1 MSQQYTVTA
10 LDRSGMG
17 HPNYHTPGRAWPSG
31 KPVAVEVVDQDADPM
46 LSKEVDGEIRKY
58 PDPVRIGRDSWKR
71 ICADP
76 RLTVRAIGDDAHD
89 VQALAT
95 NLTAVEQALKAAE
108 ARADE
113 AEARL
118 RQSESAGPEVTQ
130 RAQAEAVRLQGVVDK
145 LTAELDKANARAAS
159 AEGQLEELTAPA
171 ASKTPEG
178 SEPVPP
184 APVAQPKAKQ
194 AKGSKSTGG

>member
-1 MSQQYTVTA
+1 MSQKYTVTA

-31 KPVAVEVVDQDADPM
+31 KPVEVEVVDQDADPM
-46 LSKEVDGEIRKY
+46 LAKEVDGEVRKY
-58 PDPVRIGRDSWKR
+58 PDPVRIGRESWKR

-76 RLTVRAIGDDAHD
+76 RLTVRAIGDDAQD

-95 NLTAVEQALKAAE
+95 KLTAVERALKAAE

-113 AEARL
+113 AETRL
-118 RQSESAGPEVTQ
+118 RQAESAGPEVTQ

-145 LTAELDKANARAAS
+145 LTAELDKANARATS
-159 AEGQLEELTAPA
+159 AEEQLEELTAPA
-171 ASKTPEG
+171 TGDAPKS

-184 APVAQPKAKQ
+184 APVAQPKAKP
-194 AKGSKSTGG
+194 AKGAKSAGG